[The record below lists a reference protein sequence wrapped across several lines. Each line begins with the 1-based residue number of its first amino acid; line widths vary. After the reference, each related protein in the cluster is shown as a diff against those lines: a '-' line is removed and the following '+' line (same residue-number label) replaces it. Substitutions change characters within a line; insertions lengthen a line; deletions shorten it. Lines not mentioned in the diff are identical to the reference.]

1 MWLSIVAIVALVV
14 VLLIVALIMIILLTP
29 ITYSIE
35 WNGRTPYRVELSV
48 KWLWR
53 VLSLHL
59 AYFQGKPF
67 FKQLY
72 LLGMQKIGPVKEYD
86 EWIQQRVDD
95 EYQKAVDE
103 FENDPMAAQAEAMM
117 KAMRY

>member
-1 MWLSIVAIVALVV
+1 MAVA
-14 VLLIVALIMIILLTP
+14 
-29 ITYSIE
+29 
-35 WNGRTPYRVELSV
+35 RV
-48 KWLWR
+48 
-53 VLSLHL
+53 SLHL

-72 LLGMQKIGPVKEYD
+72 VLGMQKIGCEEYD

-117 KAMRY
+117 KAMQGGGRAVLNRLSDDRWCFW

>member
-1 MWLSIVAIVALVV
+1 M
-14 VLLIVALIMIILLTP
+14 
-29 ITYSIE
+29 
-35 WNGRTPYRVELSV
+35 
-48 KWLWR
+48 
-53 VLSLHL
+53 LSLHL

-67 FKQLY
+67 FKELY

-117 KAMRY
+117 KACKVMARAVLNRLSRRLLVFLVKA